1 MNQPE
6 NIEIVGKRAFYRP
19 VATTTFERAVELTGE
34 AMRYARSQGCVEM
47 LANLTGLTGFPSPS
61 TIDRYS
67 MAVKW
72 AESAGSALR
81 VAMVVRHEVMDP
93 QKVGVLMAQNRG
105 VNGDIFLTEI
115 EALRWLDA
123 FHGTS
128 SR

>member
-6 NIEIVGKRAFYRP
+6 NIEIVGKRAFFRP
-19 VATTTFERAVELTGE
+19 VATITFERAVELTGE

-123 FHGTS
+123 FHRTS